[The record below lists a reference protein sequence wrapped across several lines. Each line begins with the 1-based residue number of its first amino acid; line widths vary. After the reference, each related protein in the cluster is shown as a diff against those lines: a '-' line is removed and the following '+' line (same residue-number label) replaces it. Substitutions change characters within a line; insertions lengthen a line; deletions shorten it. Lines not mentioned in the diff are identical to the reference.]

1 MSSQV
6 NIAEEAATV
15 FYCHVRPGRMG
26 ERSGTVMHVNSL
38 KTQGLDVPIHEA
50 RTVEDFER
58 LIKEH
63 SVDSVMFYFFGFPRR
78 AVSREKSAP
87 HFRRLIRQHNKK

>member
-1 MSSQV
+1 MSRQSK
-6 NIAEEAATV
+6 AADEAATV
-15 FYCHVRPGRMG
+15 FYCYVRPGRMG

-38 KTQGLDVPIHEA
+38 KTVGLDVPIHEA

-58 LIKEH
+58 LITEH

-78 AVSREKSAP
+78 AVAREKSAP
-87 HFRRLIRQHNKK
+87 HFRRLVRQHSK